1 MTRHLF
7 QLVWNRKRQN
17 LLLAFEIFLS
27 FLVLFAVVLVSA
39 TYYYNWRQPLGFDI
53 ERVWT
58 IRIGY
63 PLSGPGN
70 RERDTAETLAA
81 RAQAAQQ
88 LQRIY
93 AALRDLSNVEQV
105 AASWPSVPYGRG
117 GWSTGLGDDPKVG
130 TWANFASDDF
140 DEAVG
145 LRLVAGRWFSR
156 EDDGGAYVPTVINER
171 LARALFGDEQPIGRD
186 VPSEAA
192 DQAMRRR
199 VVGVITDFRQEGE
212 LSEPVN
218 YMFLRLRED
227 APPSESL
234 PNNLTIK
241 VTADTTA
248 ALEPV
253 IVKTLEAVAPDW
265 SFQLQPASVLREA
278 GLRQM
283 MTPVIVFVIVAGF
296 LLLMVALG
304 LTGVVWQSVTS
315 RIQEFGLRRAK
326 GATAPNI
333 QHQVL
338 SELALLSTL
347 ALILGLA
354 LVLQV
359 PLLPLRGTDFP
370 APPAM
375 VWLASI
381 ALSVAIIYLLTLGC
395 AWYPSRLATKIQPA
409 EALHYE

>member
-27 FLVLFAVVLVSA
+27 FLVLFAVVFVSA

-53 ERVWT
+53 ERLWT

-63 PLSGPGN
+63 PLAGPTD
-70 RERDTAETLAA
+70 RAADDAERSAA
-81 RAQAAQQ
+81 RAQAARQ
-88 LQRIY
+88 LERIY
-93 AALRDLSNVEQV
+93 AALRDLPNIEQV
-105 AASWPSVPYGRG
+105 AVSWPSVPYGRG
-117 GWSTGLGDDPKVG
+117 GWSTGLGDEPEVL

-140 DEAVG
+140 DDAVG

-156 EDDGGAYVPTVINER
+156 DDDGGAYVPTVINQR
-171 LARALFGDEQPIGRD
+171 LARTLFGDEQPIGRE
-186 VPSEAA
+186 VPSEGPEN
-192 DQAMRRR
+192 AMRRR

-227 APPSESL
+227 APPTESL
-234 PNNLTIK
+234 PNNLTVR

-248 ALEPV
+248 AFEPV

-265 SFQLQPASVLREA
+265 SFQLQPASVLRENA
-278 GLRQM
+278 LRLA

-359 PLLPLRGTDFP
+359 PLLPLRGNDFP